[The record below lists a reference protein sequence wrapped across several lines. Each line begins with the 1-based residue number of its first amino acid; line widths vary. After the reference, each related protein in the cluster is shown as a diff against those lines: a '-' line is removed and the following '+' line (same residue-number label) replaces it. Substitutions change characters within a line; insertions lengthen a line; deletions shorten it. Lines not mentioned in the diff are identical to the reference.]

1 MKIRKKWTIGLV
13 SVFVSV
19 LFVTDAV
26 GQQQGHYTEGPPKPP
41 VVTALDTDGDGTLSK
56 AEIGNASKALIKLDR
71 NNDGKLTRE
80 ELRPR
85 SKGHR
90 RPGGQSGSRG
100 QDMQKQGPPDNR
112 QGGQRPKPP
121 VISALDADNDGII
134 STRELN
140 NAVEA
145 LKKLD
150 KNNDGK
156 LTHDE
161 LRPQIG
167 GRGGRGGQRGQNR
180 RNNLG

>member
-13 SVFVSV
+13 SLFVSV

-26 GQQQGHYTEGPPKPP
+26 GQQQGHHPDGPPKPP

-56 AEIGNASKALIKLDR
+56 AEIDNASKALIKLDR

-90 RPGGQSGSRG
+90 GPGGQDGSRG
-100 QDMQKQGPPDNR
+100 RGMQANMPPQQ

-150 KNNDGK
+150 KNNDGI
-156 LTHDE
+156 LTHEE
-161 LRPQIG
+161 LRPQFG
-167 GRGGRGGQRGQNR
+167 SRGDRGGQRGQSR
-180 RNNLG
+180 RNNQG